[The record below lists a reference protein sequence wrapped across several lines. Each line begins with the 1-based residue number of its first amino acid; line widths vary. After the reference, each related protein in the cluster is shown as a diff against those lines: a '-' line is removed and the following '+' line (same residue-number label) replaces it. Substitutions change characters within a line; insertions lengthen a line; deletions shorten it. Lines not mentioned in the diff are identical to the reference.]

1 MEGEFKVRAVE
12 FEEKGIAEI
21 EDQLLKEHD
30 EKVNGT
36 PEPNDTVAVE
46 FPTAVEENVT
56 EDLDDNRVLSYLG
69 KRWNREI
76 TSLDELADQ
85 RRENEELPEDVS
97 TFLKYKKETG
107 RSIQDFIQLSKD
119 YDAEEP
125 DSLLFEYYKSQNTDL
140 DAEDIK
146 FDIESNFSYDSDYD
160 DEKDIKKKQIAKK
173 KELAKAKKYFNEMKE
188 QYKVPLESRE
198 SFVPQEERDTYN
210 AYKKNRE
217 SSSLNDEEQQKRSR
231 YFSDKTNELFSD
243 KFEGFGFNIS
253 ENKKLVYKPAEPKTL
268 LQEQVDLSGFISKF
282 LNNDGYLAD
291 AEAFHRAISVASN
304 PEKFA
309 KFFYEQG
316 KSEAI
321 DGVSRESKNINMT
334 RQTPQNAP
342 SNGMQVR
349 VVDQERGS
357 RLVIKKR

>member
-12 FEEKGIAEI
+12 FEEKGVAEI

-30 EKVNGT
+30 DKINGT
-36 PEPNDTVAVE
+36 PAPSNTETIE
-46 FPTAVEENVT
+46 FPTSVGENIS

-125 DSLLFEYYKSQNTDL
+125 NSLLFEYYKSQNADL

-198 SFVPQEERDTYN
+198 SFVPQGERDAYD

-253 ENKKLVYKPAEPKTL
+253 ENKKLVYKPAETKTL
-268 LQEQVDLSGFISKF
+268 LQEQADLSGFISKF

-321 DGVSRESKNINMT
+321 DGVSRESKNIDMT

-342 SNGMQVR
+342 STGMQVR
-349 VVDQERGS
+349 ALDQERGS

>member
-1 MEGEFKVRAVE
+1 MGEEFKVRAVE
-12 FEEKGIAEI
+12 FEEKGVAEI

-36 PEPNDTVAVE
+36 PAPSNTENIE
-46 FPTAVEENVT
+46 FSTSVGENIS

-85 RRENEELPEDVS
+85 RRDNEELPEDVS

-119 YDAEEP
+119 YDTEEP
-125 DSLLFEYYKSQNTDL
+125 NSLLFEYYKSQNADL

-198 SFVPQEERDTYN
+198 SFVPQEERDTYD

-268 LQEQVDLSGFISKF
+268 LQEQANLSGFISKF
-282 LNNDGYLAD
+282 LNDDGYLAD

-321 DGVSRESKNINMT
+321 DGVSRESKNIDMT

-342 SNGMQVR
+342 STGMQVR
-349 VVDQERGS
+349 ALDQERGS

>member
-12 FEEKGIAEI
+12 FEEKGAVEI
-21 EDQLLKEHD
+21 ENQLLKEHE
-30 EKVNGT
+30 EKLNGT
-36 PEPNDTVAVE
+36 PEPENVDSVDLQPAVE
-46 FPTAVEENVT
+46 QNTVEEM
-56 EDLDDNRVLSYLG
+56 DDNKVLSYLG

-85 RRENEELPEDVS
+85 RRDNEELPEDVS

-107 RSIQDFIQLSKD
+107 RSIQDFIQLNKD

-125 DSLLFEYYKSQNTDL
+125 DSLLFEYYKNQNADL
-140 DAEDIK
+140 DSEDIR
-146 FDIESNFSYDSDYD
+146 FDIENNFSYDSDFD

-173 KELAKAKKYFNEMKE
+173 KELAKAKKYFNELKE
-188 QYKVPLESRE
+188 QYKVPLESRD
-198 SFVPQEERDTYN
+198 SFVPQEERDNYD
-210 AYKKNRE
+210 AYKKHRE

-231 YFSDKTNELFSD
+231 YFADKTNELFSD
-243 KFEGFGFNIS
+243 KFEGFGFNID
-253 ENKKLVYKPAEPKTL
+253 ENKKLVYKPAESKTL
-268 LQEQVDLSGFISKF
+268 LQDQANLNTFVSKF
-282 LNNDGYLAD
+282 LNDDGYLAD

-321 DGVSRESKNINMT
+321 DGVSRESKNIDMT
-334 RQTPQNAP
+334 RQSTQITPSTGP
-342 SNGMQVR
+342 QVR
-349 VVDQERGS
+349 ALDQERGS

>member
-12 FEEKGIAEI
+12 FEEKGVVEI
-21 EDQLLKEHD
+21 ENQLLKEHE
-30 EKVNGT
+30 EKLNGT
-36 PEPNDTVAVE
+36 SEAETIDTSNLQ
-46 FPTAVEENVT
+46 PAVEENTV
-56 EDLDDNRVLSYLG
+56 EEMDDNKVLSYLG

-85 RRENEELPEDVS
+85 RRDNEELPEDVS

-107 RSIQDFIQLSKD
+107 RSIQDFIQLNKD

-125 DSLLFEYYKSQNTDL
+125 DSLLFEYYKNQNADL
-140 DAEDIK
+140 DSEDIR
-146 FDIESNFSYDSDYD
+146 FDIESNFSYDSDFD

-173 KELAKAKKYFNEMKE
+173 KELAKAKKYFNELKE
-188 QYKVPLESRE
+188 QYKVPLESRD
-198 SFVPQEERDTYN
+198 SFVPQEERDNYD
-210 AYKKNRE
+210 AYKKYRE

-231 YFSDKTNELFSD
+231 YFADKTNELFSD
-243 KFEGFGFNIS
+243 KFEGFGFNID
-253 ENKKLVYKPAEPKTL
+253 ENKKLVYKPAESKTL
-268 LQEQVDLSGFISKF
+268 LQEQANLNSFVSKF
-282 LNNDGYLAD
+282 LNDDGYLAD
-291 AEAFHRAISVASN
+291 AESFHRAISVASN

-321 DGVSRESKNINMT
+321 DGVSRESKNIDMT
-334 RQTPQNAP
+334 RQTTQITP
-342 SNGMQVR
+342 STGMQVR
-349 VVDQERGS
+349 VLDQERGS

>member
-1 MEGEFKVRAVE
+1 MEEEFKVRAVE

-36 PEPNDTVAVE
+36 PEPNNTEVVE

-85 RRENEELPEDVS
+85 RRDNEELPEDVS

-107 RSIQDFIQLSKD
+107 RGIQDFIQLSKD

-125 DSLLFEYYKSQNTDL
+125 DSLLFEYYKSQNADL

-198 SFVPQEERDTYN
+198 SFVPQDERDAYN

-321 DGVSRESKNINMT
+321 DGVSRESKNIDMT

-349 VVDQERGS
+349 VLDQDRGS

>member
-30 EKVNGT
+30 EKLNGV

-119 YDAEEP
+119 YDAEDP
-125 DSLLFEYYKSQNTDL
+125 NSLLFEYYKSQNADL

-160 DEKDIKKKQIAKK
+160 DEKEVKKKQIAKK
-173 KELAKAKKYFNEMKE
+173 KELAKAKSYFNELKE

-198 SFVPQEERDTYN
+198 SFVPQEERDAYD

-253 ENKKLVYKPAEPKTL
+253 DNKKLVYKPAEPKTL
-268 LQEQVDLSGFISKF
+268 LQEQADLSGFISKF

-321 DGVSRESKNINMT
+321 DGVSRESKNIDMT

-349 VVDQERGS
+349 VLDQERGS
-357 RLVIKKR
+357 KLVIRKR

>member
-12 FEEKGIAEI
+12 FEEKGVSEI
-21 EDQLLKEHD
+21 ENQLLKEHD
-30 EKVNGT
+30 EKLNGT
-36 PEPNDTVAVE
+36 SESENIDTVNLQPV
-46 FPTAVEENVT
+46 VEENIV
-56 EDLDDNRVLSYLG
+56 EDLDDNKVLSYLG

-76 TSLDELADQ
+76 ASLDELADQ
-85 RRENEELPEDVS
+85 RRDNEELPEDVS

-125 DSLLFEYYKSQNTDL
+125 NSLLFEYYKSQNADL

-146 FDIESNFSYDSDYD
+146 FDIESNFSYDLDFD

-173 KELAKAKKYFNEMKE
+173 KELAKAKKYFNELKE

-198 SFVPQEERDTYN
+198 SFVPQEERDAYD

-268 LQEQVDLSGFISKF
+268 LQEQANLSGFISKF
-282 LNNDGYLAD
+282 LNDDGYLAD

-321 DGVSRESKNINMT
+321 DGVSRESKNIDMT
-334 RQTPQNAP
+334 RQTPQNTP

-349 VVDQERGS
+349 VLDQERGS
-357 RLVIKKR
+357 KLVIRKR

>member
-12 FEEKGIAEI
+12 FEEKGAVEI
-21 EDQLLKEHD
+21 ENQLLKEHE
-30 EKVNGT
+30 EKLNGT
-36 PEPNDTVAVE
+36 PEPENVDSVNLQPAVE
-46 FPTAVEENVT
+46 QNTVEEM
-56 EDLDDNRVLSYLG
+56 DDNKVLSYLG

-85 RRENEELPEDVS
+85 RRDNEELPEDVS

-107 RSIQDFIQLSKD
+107 RSIQDFIQLNKD

-125 DSLLFEYYKSQNTDL
+125 DSLLFEYYKNQNADL
-140 DAEDIK
+140 DSEDIR
-146 FDIESNFSYDSDYD
+146 FDIESNFSYDSDFD

-173 KELAKAKKYFNEMKE
+173 KELAKAKKYFNELKE
-188 QYKVPLESRE
+188 QYKVPLESRD
-198 SFVPQEERDTYN
+198 SFVPQEERDNYD
-210 AYKKNRE
+210 AYKKHRE

-231 YFSDKTNELFSD
+231 YFADKTNELFSD
-243 KFEGFGFNIS
+243 KFEGFGFNID
-253 ENKKLVYKPAEPKTL
+253 ENKKLVYKPAESKTL
-268 LQEQVDLSGFISKF
+268 LQDQANLNSFVSKF
-282 LNNDGYLAD
+282 LNEDGYLAD

-321 DGVSRESKNINMT
+321 DGVSRESKNIDMT
-334 RQTPQNAP
+334 RQSTQITPSTGP
-342 SNGMQVR
+342 QVR
-349 VVDQERGS
+349 ALDQERGS

>member
-12 FEEKGIAEI
+12 FEEKGAVEI
-21 EDQLLKEHD
+21 ENQLLKEHE
-30 EKVNGT
+30 EKLNGT
-36 PEPNDTVAVE
+36 TESENIDVVDLQPAAEEN
-46 FPTAVEENVT
+46 AVEEMDENK
-56 EDLDDNRVLSYLG
+56 VLSYLG

-76 TSLDELADQ
+76 ASLDELADQ
-85 RRENEELPEDVS
+85 RRDNEELPEDVS

-107 RSIQDFIQLSKD
+107 RSIQDFIQLNKD

-125 DSLLFEYYKSQNTDL
+125 DSLLFEYYKNQNADL
-140 DAEDIK
+140 DSEDIR
-146 FDIESNFSYDSDYD
+146 FDIESNFSYDSDFD

-173 KELAKAKKYFNEMKE
+173 KELAKAKKYFNELKE
-188 QYKVPLESRE
+188 QYKVPLESRD
-198 SFVPQEERDTYN
+198 SFVPQEERDNYD
-210 AYKKNRE
+210 AYKKYRE

-231 YFSDKTNELFSD
+231 YFADKTNELFSD
-243 KFEGFGFNIS
+243 KFEGFGFNID
-253 ENKKLVYKPAEPKTL
+253 ENKKLVYKPAESKTL
-268 LQEQVDLSGFISKF
+268 LQEQANLNSFVSKF
-282 LNNDGYLAD
+282 LNDDGYLAD

-321 DGVSRESKNINMT
+321 DGVSRESKNIDMT
-334 RQTPQNAP
+334 RQSTQITPSTGP
-342 SNGMQVR
+342 QVR
-349 VVDQERGS
+349 ALDQERGS